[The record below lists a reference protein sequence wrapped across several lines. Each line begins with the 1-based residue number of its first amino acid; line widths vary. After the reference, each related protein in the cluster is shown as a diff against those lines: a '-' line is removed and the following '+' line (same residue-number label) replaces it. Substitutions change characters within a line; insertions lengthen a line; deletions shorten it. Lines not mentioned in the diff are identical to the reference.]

1 MNSTPDGRPLHDA
14 AAIGEAIGRIADD
27 IARELAERGKVF
39 LAGIP
44 TRGVVLAERLHKLL
58 LDRGIDCSCGTV
70 DISMYRDD
78 LGMRGEVGA
87 LRDTSLPM
95 DLENWNVV
103 LVDDV
108 QQTGRTARA
117 AIEAVLAFGR
127 PKRILY
133 AVLTDRGGR
142 ELPVRPD
149 FTGIELTVP
158 ASARVRVRLAGA
170 DEGEEGIFAA

>member
-1 MNSTPDGRPLHDA
+1 MSSTPDGRPLHDA
-14 AAIGEAIGRIADD
+14 AAIGEAIKRVADD
-27 IARELAERGKVF
+27 IAGELQGCGPLF

-44 TRGVVLAERLHKLL
+44 TRGVVLAERLQKLL
-58 LDRGIDCSCGTV
+58 PERGIECACGTV
-70 DISMYRDD
+70 DISMHRDD

-87 LRDTSLPM
+87 LRGTSLPM

-133 AVLTDRGGR
+133 AVLADRGGR

-149 FTGIELTVP
+149 FTGIALSVP
-158 ASARVRVRLAGA
+158 ASARVRVRLSGA
-170 DEGEEGIFAA
+170 DEGEEGIFAS

>member
-1 MNSTPDGRPLHDA
+1 MNATPDGRPLHDA
-14 AAIGEAIGRIADD
+14 AEIGEAIGRIADE
-27 IARELAERGKVF
+27 IARELSGRGPLF

-44 TRGVVLAERLHKLL
+44 TRGVVLAQRLHELL
-58 LDRGIDCSCGTV
+58 RVRGVECSCGTV
-70 DISMYRDD
+70 DISMHRDD
-78 LGMRGEVGA
+78 LGMRGAVGA
-87 LRDTSLPM
+87 LRDTSLPL

-133 AVLTDRGGR
+133 AVLADRGGR

-149 FTGIELTVP
+149 FTGIVLSVP

-170 DEGEEGIFAA
+170 DEGEEGIFAP